1 MKLKYIVLLLSF
13 QFAFSAETASITGKI
28 TNATENEIILNG
40 LNFKI
45 TIPINSDGTFSKD
58 LEIKYNGLYTFN
70 NDSSKWDL
78 YLTTDSNLQLN
89 FDQNN
94 RDETIAFSGNTSNEC
109 LYLYEKH
116 KLYDAK
122 NLDLTKTYSLAE
134 SDFVSCIDKVVSTNL
149 ELLKNTKDLNDF
161 FRKSEEKNIVY
172 NTQSNYYNYKYMH
185 SYYTKS
191 NVPKAKIC
199 ESRLFNRDTITFNFD
214 EFLFS
219 TVFRGYENGRF
230 TTSFNPKFN
239 KNKSDAKEILS
250 EELAKINNSV
260 IEDFILKN
268 LAGQLNSYD
277 DKNNHLLKAII
288 DLTKDEN
295 FKTQLL
301 SKVEN
306 MGKFV
311 NGSAAPNFELVDQNG
326 NKVRLEDFKGKNIYI
341 DFWATWC
348 KPCVSE
354 IPDLKKVEEKFKD
367 KNIVFLSISLDSQKD
382 IEKWKS
388 FIVKKELGANQLIVE
403 NAWQSQ
409 VVKEYLVESI
419 PRFILIDTEGNLVDI
434 NAPRPS
440 SGKTNRIINRLNNL

>member
-70 NDSSKWDL
+70 NGSSKWDL

-149 ELLKNTKDLNDF
+149 ELLKNTKNLNDF

-172 NTQSNYYNYKYMH
+172 NAQSNYYSYKYMH

-191 NVPKAKIC
+191 NVSKAKIC
-199 ESRLFNRDTITFNFD
+199 ESRLFNRDTIKFNFD

-219 TVFRGYENGRF
+219 PVFRGYENGRF

-250 EELAKINNSV
+250 EDLAKINNSV

-295 FKTQLL
+295 FKNQLL
-301 SKVEN
+301 SKIEN

-348 KPCVSE
+348 KPCVAE

-440 SGKTNRIINRLNNL
+440 SGKTNRVINRLNNL

>member
-70 NDSSKWDL
+70 NGSSKWDL

-149 ELLKNTKDLNDF
+149 ELLKNTKNLNDF

-172 NTQSNYYNYKYMH
+172 NAQSNYYSYKYMH

-191 NVPKAKIC
+191 NVSKAKIC
-199 ESRLFNRDTITFNFD
+199 ESRLFNRDTIKFNFD

-219 TVFRGYENGRF
+219 PVFRGYENGRF

-295 FKTQLL
+295 FKNQLL
-301 SKVEN
+301 SKIEN

-348 KPCVSE
+348 KPCVAE

-440 SGKTNRIINRLNNL
+440 SGKTNRVINRLNNL